1 MDNSILSRVNKA
13 THTILWKNNTAM
25 WINQPIWVF
34 YNNFRQQVVI
44 IFHVRGCCRIFK
56 YCVKYFLYWRFTD
69 VSVILLLT
77 FYFNSISLF
86 LSLPLSVSIS
96 SPHVLSFCF
105 IFSLSFSLFTSF
117 FSFINAARIWDYVIP
132 LFPWSW
138 CPGKIWRRLGWR
150 SYARQGFLFVRA
162 LLFYHIQIILYLL
175 SCHHKIKDGINLN
188 FWATRHSSLLFII
201 IFFSH

>member
-1 MDNSILSRVNKA
+1 MGLLSHFQLLCEVLSVLKIHR
-13 THTILWKNNTAM
+13 W
-25 WINQPIWVF
+25 
-34 YNNFRQQVVI
+34 
-44 IFHVRGCCRIFK
+44 
-56 YCVKYFLYWRFTD
+56 D
-69 VSVILLLT
+69 VSVILLLS

-105 IFSLSFSLFTSF
+105 ILSLSFSLFTSF

-138 CPGKIWRRLGWR
+138 CPGKIWRRLGWG

-162 LLFYHIQIILYLL
+162 LLFCPIQIILYLL
-175 SCHHKIKDGINLN
+175 SCHHKSKMECIWIFERQGTLRYFSLLYSFDINLSQQYRWLICSILN
-188 FWATRHSSLLFII
+188 ALTMSLFRVLESTWQLKVLFSSFLFLHI
-201 IFFSH
+201 

>member
-1 MDNSILSRVNKA
+1 M
-13 THTILWKNNTAM
+13 
-25 WINQPIWVF
+25 
-34 YNNFRQQVVI
+34 VI
-44 IFHVRGCCRIFK
+44 VFHVRDCCRIFN

-96 SPHVLSFCF
+96 SPHILSFCF
-105 IFSLSFSLFTSF
+105 ILSLSFSLFTSF

-138 CPGKIWRRLGWR
+138 CPGKIWRRLGWG

-162 LLFYHIQIILYLL
+162 LLFYCIQIILCLL
-175 SCHHKIKDGINLN
+175 SCHHKSKME
-188 FWATRHSSLLFII
+188 
-201 IFFSH
+201 